1 MYALHASLSTSSSVH
16 LLRQPFKLGS
26 TMVWTSCATRY
37 NSSKTSQLIH
47 TYILHSSP
55 AQGWGQVRSLG
66 QLAARTGVQNKR
78 SLLTAGT
85 KDPDTPTAEGARAR
99 PSGTNYQ
106 LHVAASQQ
114 NCEVL
119 RFELENSFN
128 LVVCIRVCVSSM

>member
-1 MYALHASLSTSSSVH
+1 MLHDIIA
-16 LLRQPFKLGS
+16 P
-26 TMVWTSCATRY
+26 
-37 NSSKTSQLIH
+37 TSQLIH
-47 TYILHSSP
+47 THILHCSP

-66 QLAARTGVQNKR
+66 QLAAPTGVQNKR

-114 NCEVL
+114 KCEVL

-128 LVVCIRVCVSSM
+128 LLVCMSLCVQYVRSTVITICLMRHKFRQLACDRNDQWELLSNII